1 VITYLNEEINKWQ
14 LGLSGTV
21 CTPDYQK
28 YSKYENKYESKFDF
42 SHDNTYENKY
52 SSSYGGTL
60 ERKYDTKHEGAFEYK
75 YDGSK
80 THPEQRQGQG
90 HGQGQGQGQSSSHTD
105 TPYQRDARGS
115 NTHHSPD
122 HSSIPTRPSSINVI
136 SFSPETPG
144 HVAQNPIYVGSK
156 SSVKDNSDI
165 DDFLFLDMKTKNV
178 KDNNSAF
185 NKNEYRKNDNNTNR
199 ENEMEKESGRDILL
213 RGIQNLGLGASF
225 GSLEGLGLDISI
237 ANEKNENFLSSFPER
252 ENRNSGVPL
261 GPRSVGRDLGS
272 GLRGRTVQNNT
283 SKRGERGGDTDRDP
297 GTGRSGGGAGVGVD
311 IESLAYYATGAR
323 SSRLHSQ

>member
-28 YSKYENKYESKFDF
+28 YSKYENKYESNFDF
-42 SHDNTYENKY
+42 SHDNTYEKKY
-52 SSSYGGTL
+52 SSTYGGSL
-60 ERKYDTKHEGAFEYK
+60 ERKYDARHEGAFEHK
-75 YDGSK
+75 YDGSR
-80 THPEQRQGQG
+80 THPEQRQ
-90 HGQGQGQGQSSSHTD
+90 GQGQGQGQSSSHTD
-105 TPYQRDARGS
+105 TSYQRDARGS

-144 HVAQNPIYVGSK
+144 HVAQNPIFVSSK

-165 DDFLFLDMKTKNV
+165 DDLLFIDMKTKNV
-178 KDNNSAF
+178 KNNNSVF
-185 NKNEYRKNDNNTNR
+185 NKNDYRKNDDNTNR
-199 ENEMEKESGRDILL
+199 ENEIEKESGRDILL

-237 ANEKNENFLSSFPER
+237 ANEKNENFLSSFPEK

-272 GLRGRTVQNNT
+272 GVGGRTVQNNT
-283 SKRGERGGDTDRDP
+283 SKRGERGGDTDRDQR
-297 GTGRSGGGAGVGVD
+297 TGRQGGRAGVGVD

-323 SSRLHSQ
+323 SSRMHSQ